1 MYIFKKNFRT
11 VLNKIKKIIISI
23 LKNTLSYKGIGML
36 VLIILLVSC
45 SQLKKKEKHQPPN
58 IIFLLTDDHRW
69 DALGANGDTIIQTPS
84 LDKLANEGLN
94 FKNAYVTTS
103 ICMVSRASILTGQY
117 MSRHGINDFHQSIS
131 ENALEKT
138 YPALLKK
145 EGYRIGFVGKYG
157 VGDPKDQPTE
167 LFDFW
172 AGTPMHQP
180 NYETVDK
187 KGDSIHYTDLLSN
200 GISEFLKTSSSNK
213 PFCLSVSFKS
223 PHSQDGDVRQF
234 IPKKKYRDLYS
245 DIVIPEPYSAKP
257 QYWDSL
263 PNFFRT
269 EENIARNRWKLR
281 FETPEKY
288 QESVKNYYRLI
299 TGVDDA
305 VGKMIELLKNQGLEK
320 NTIIIFLGDN
330 GFYLGEHGLAGKWFG
345 HEESI
350 RVPLFIYDPRNEA
363 LSGEVKKIALNI
375 DIAPTILGYAGI
387 EIPVEMQGVDLV
399 KLVKAEIEGRK
410 EFFYEHTFDG
420 SPKLPKVEGVVSPTL
435 KYMYY
440 PEHDYEELFDL
451 KIDPYEINNL
461 VNDPAYS
468 ELLKKQRILYNEIKQ
483 KVK

>member
-1 MYIFKKNFRT
+1 MKLKYHYHLYSVKSLIYR
-11 VLNKIKKIIISI
+11 I
-23 LKNTLSYKGIGML
+23 LL
-36 VLIILLVSC
+36 VLFVVINLVSC
-45 SQLKKKEKHQPPN
+45 SYSKEQSTQQQPN
-58 IIFLLTDDHRW
+58 IIFLLTDDQRW
-69 DALGANGDTIIQTPS
+69 DALGANGNTIIHTPN
-84 LDKLANEGLN
+84 LDRLANKGLN

-117 MSRHGINDFHQSIS
+117 MSRHGINDFHKSIS
-131 ENALEKT
+131 EDNLQQT
-138 YPALLKK
+138 YPVLLKK

-157 VGDPKDQPTE
+157 VGDPKDQPVA

-187 KGDSIHYTDLLSN
+187 KGDSIHYTDLLSK
-200 GISEFLKTSSSNK
+200 GISEFINTSTSEQ

-223 PHSQDGDVRQF
+223 PHSQDGDARQF
-234 IPKKKYRDLYS
+234 IPKKEYQNSYKD
-245 DIVIPEPYSAKP
+245 VTIPRSFVAKP

-263 PNFFRT
+263 PVFFHT
-269 EENIARNRWKLR
+269 KENIARNRWKLR
-281 FETPEKY
+281 FDTPEKY

-305 VGKMIELLKNQGLEK
+305 VGKMVAQLKKQGLEK

-350 RVPLFIYDPRNEA
+350 RVPLFIYDPRKSA
-363 LSGEVKKIALNI
+363 KSGKIEKIGLNI

-387 EIPVEMQGVDLV
+387 NPPSEMQGIDLV
-399 KLVKAEIEGRK
+399 KLVKGEIADRGQ
-410 EFFYEHTFDG
+410 FFYEHTFAG
-420 SPKLPKVEGVVSPTL
+420 SPQLPKVEGVVNPNI
-435 KYMYY
+435 KYMFY

-451 KIDPYEINNL
+451 KKDPYEIHNL
-461 VNDPAYS
+461 VNDPAYADS
-468 ELLKKQRILYNEIKQ
+468 LKIQRQLYRTFKEA
-483 KVK
+483 VK